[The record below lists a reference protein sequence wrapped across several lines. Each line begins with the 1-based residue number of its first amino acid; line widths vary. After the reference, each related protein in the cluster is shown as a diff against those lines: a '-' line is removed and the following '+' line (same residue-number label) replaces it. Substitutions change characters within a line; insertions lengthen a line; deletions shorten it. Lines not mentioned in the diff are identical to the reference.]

1 VVNGDGVWLA
11 VMSAVRK
18 WLDTRAFHNVGE
30 LIFMVASSG
39 WMRGGHREVED
50 CTVRGYSWLL

>member
-1 VVNGDGVWLA
+1 VVSGDGVWLV

-18 WLDTRAFHNVGE
+18 WLDTRAFHNIGE
-30 LIFMVASSG
+30 LIFMVASGG

-50 CTVRGYSWLL
+50 CIVKGYS